1 MTGPKHKADAA
12 IVSLICLLPPEIT
25 QLWWDT
31 ATLSGCLRRGGV
43 TGITPARLR
52 KALFMTQ
59 RLTPATPWKCRL
71 WEKTLDST
79 CLAIRWKMLL
89 FLYTRHRLPTFGN
102 NYFLQN
108 TRASGEFL
116 YDIQN
121 IANQFN
127 FLVNS
132 CHAVMMEGL
141 LTMVAMTCSIN

>member
-1 MTGPKHKADAA
+1 MSQSTGGAVTMTGPKHKADAA

-52 KALFMTQ
+52 KALFTTQ

-79 CLAIRWKMLL
+79 CLAIRWKMLPYSFCIQDTDSQPL
-89 FLYTRHRLPTFGN
+89 AITTFYRTQGH
-102 NYFLQN
+102 
-108 TRASGEFL
+108 RASFFMISRTL
-116 YDIQN
+116 PI
-121 IANQFN
+121 
-127 FLVNS
+127 NS
-132 CHAVMMEGL
+132 IF
-141 LTMVAMTCSIN
+141 S

>member
-71 WEKTLDST
+71 WEKHLILPVWQSAGRCYSFCIQDTDSQP
-79 CLAIRWKMLL
+79 LAITSFYR
-89 FLYTRHRLPTFGN
+89 TQGH
-102 NYFLQN
+102 
-108 TRASGEFL
+108 RASFFMISRTL
-116 YDIQN
+116 PID
-121 IANQFN
+121 
-127 FLVNS
+127 
-132 CHAVMMEGL
+132 
-141 LTMVAMTCSIN
+141 SIFS